1 MKRYVVRAFVD
12 QAKVIELNERITVD
26 PMILINNPEE
36 DGYLAVIQMNYTENG
51 GAINNAMTRLNAHGP
66 NVMN

>member
-1 MKRYVVRAFVD
+1 
-12 QAKVIELNERITVD
+12 
-26 PMILINNPEE
+26 MILINNPEE

-66 NVMN
+66 NVMSMKDYNESQL